1 MTKLQYLK
9 LYDTSTKADTY
20 MNRIQSLKISPFLHG
35 QLIYD
40 KGVKNTKTRQ
50 SLQKTVLENW
60 KFTAFPFF
68 FYLISV
74 FSLSVVRSILH
85 PSKHYLFTQ
94 LTFTEFLL
102 QSMFH
107 ATCHAFSY

>member
-68 FYLISV
+68 F
-74 FSLSVVRSILH
+74 LSH
-85 PSKHYLFTQ
+85 
-94 LTFTEFLL
+94 
-102 QSMFH
+102 
-107 ATCHAFSY
+107 